1 MRIDISGKTVLR
13 IPTGLIL
20 NRINAGIIKEYLK
33 KEGIEI
39 RNKDVAKFLHAVRK
53 YRKSVGE
60 WNFIEVSSSNGK
72 NVTIIV

>member
-20 NRINAGIIKEYLK
+20 NRINAGIIKGYLK

-39 RNKDVAKFLHAVRK
+39 RNKDVAKFLHAVKK
-53 YRKSVGE
+53 YRKSAGE
-60 WNFIEVSSSNGK
+60 WSFIEVSSSNGK
-72 NVTIIV
+72 M